1 MQKAE
6 KEYLDLRFK
15 TVNERLDEIIR
26 HQKETNGNVK
36 KNTGYRL
43 KATGFIVAL
52 SIVWTIIA
60 FAVPVM
66 IDVFYH

>member
-1 MQKAE
+1 MQKVE

-26 HQKETNGNVK
+26 HQKEINGNVK

-52 SIVWTIIA
+52 SIVWTMIA
-60 FAVPVM
+60 FVVPVM
-66 IDVFYH
+66 IDVFYY